1 MKRPDDKQRVL
12 PAATLPL
19 TQLFRF
25 GLAVTLV
32 IISHLATTTLDY
44 PVGSDIN
51 DKWEHFTA
59 FLVLAFLTDFAF
71 PNTAWGWKKLL
82 PLLGYGLAI
91 EVFQY
96 FLPHR
101 LFSLWD
107 LGADSLGLICYPLLL
122 PMLKQIPLLA
132 PRWHTGRLLPSKNDI
147 RDPP

>member
-1 MKRPDDKQRVL
+1 VKKPDNKQRLL

-25 GLAVTLV
+25 TLAVTLV
-32 IISHLATTTLDY
+32 IITHLATTTLDY
-44 PVGSDIN
+44 PVVSDLN

-71 PNTAWGWKKLL
+71 PNTTWNWKKFL
-82 PLLGYGLAI
+82 PLLSYGLAI
-91 EVFQY
+91 EIIQY

-107 LGADSLGLICYPLLL
+107 LGADALGLVCYPLLL
-122 PMLKQIPLLA
+122 PILKQIPLLA
-132 PRWHTGRLLPSKNDI
+132 PRWHTG
-147 RDPP
+147 

>member
-1 MKRPDDKQRVL
+1 MKKPDNKQRAL
-12 PAATLPL
+12 SAAALPL

-25 GLAVTLV
+25 ALAVTLV
-32 IISHLATTTLDY
+32 IVTHLATTTLDY
-44 PVGSDIN
+44 PVVSDIN

-71 PNTAWGWKKLL
+71 PNTAWGWKKFLL
-82 PLLGYGLAI
+82 LLAYGLAI

-122 PMLKQIPLLA
+122 PMLKQIPLLT
-132 PRWHTGRLLPSKNDI
+132 PRWHTERLLPPEND
-147 RDPP
+147 